1 MAVRS
6 PCSATVSASIPVRF
20 VMLRSS
26 LRPLPLALPGAL
38 TLEQLTP
45 PRDQLSER
53 RELGQLPQELQHRL
67 EVAVADQHA
76 SQLEHLVAR
85 RLDALL
91 DAAALRRQLEHDAA
105 AVVLGRRA
113 RDEPRLHEPVDE
125 AARVARLGYEQ
136 L

>member
-6 PCSATVSASIPVRF
+6 PCSATVPASIPVRF

-53 RELGQLPQELQHRL
+53 GELGQLPQEFQHRL
-67 EVAVADQHA
+67 EVAVADRHA
-76 SQLEHLVAR
+76 AQLEHLVAR
-85 RLDALL
+85 GLHALFDASPP
-91 DAAALRRQLEHDAA
+91 RCQLEHDAA
-105 AVVLGRRA
+105 AVVLG
-113 RDEPRLHEPVDE
+113 
-125 AARVARLGYEQ
+125 
-136 L
+136 